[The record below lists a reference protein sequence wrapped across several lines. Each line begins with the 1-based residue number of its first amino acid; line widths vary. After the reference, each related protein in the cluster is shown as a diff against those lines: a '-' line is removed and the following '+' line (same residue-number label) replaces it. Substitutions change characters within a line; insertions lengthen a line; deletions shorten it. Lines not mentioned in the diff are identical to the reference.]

1 MLVHLASGVGRAL
14 RADEGM
20 LESLSQLESLTPSFS
35 FCPLGLKKCVFSHQF
50 ILCGLSY
57 KNAPAGFSIRKTCFS
72 FVETY
77 IIFFVVAAFLLCC
90 FKLKANVLPS
100 PSFLLPHPHLCM
112 FQLQS
117 CENKSSFGFCY
128 FKTASVMSESI
139 LKALRMLAECNAAA
153 IQHDAGNGV
162 ESIKAFHIPR
172 AHNCLR
178 PWL

>member
-1 MLVHLASGVGRAL
+1 MRVVWNHSEQLLRFAL
-14 RADEGM
+14 RQVSAKSSDRVHVRILFPVGI
-20 LESLSQLESLTPSFS
+20 TPSFS
-35 FCPLGLKKCVFSHQF
+35 FYPLSLKKCVFSHQF

-57 KNAPAGFSIRKTCFS
+57 KNDPAGFSIWKTCFS

-77 IIFFVVAAFLLCC
+77 IIFFFFFAGFLLCC

-128 FKTASVMSESI
+128 FKTAIGDVRVNT
-139 LKALRMLAECNAAA
+139 K
-153 IQHDAGNGV
+153 
-162 ESIKAFHIPR
+162 SIKNAGR
-172 AHNCLR
+172 M
-178 PWL
+178 